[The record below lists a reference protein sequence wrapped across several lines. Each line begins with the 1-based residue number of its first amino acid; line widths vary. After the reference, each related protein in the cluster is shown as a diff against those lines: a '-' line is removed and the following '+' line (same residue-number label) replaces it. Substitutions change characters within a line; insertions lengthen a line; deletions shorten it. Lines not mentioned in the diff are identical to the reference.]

1 MIIVLD
7 EQQRSI
13 FRDQLNQMKKQI
25 EASDAVSKDD
35 VKPVQLDQQSIG
47 RLSRMDAMQQQEM
60 HQEQARR
67 RQLKLKKID
76 GALRRIDN
84 GEFGECFVCGE
95 AIGLRRL
102 QFDPT
107 QTRCIHCTELSET

>member
-1 MIIVLD
+1 MLTDQQLEQFKQQLLD
-7 EQQRSI
+7 EQQ
-13 FRDQLNQMKKQI
+13 QLL
-25 EASDAVSKDD
+25 ASDQSSKEDT
-35 VKPVQLDQQSIG
+35 KPVQLDQQSIG

-67 RQLKLKKID
+67 RQLKLKKIE
-76 GALRRIDN
+76 GALRRIES

-95 AIGLRRL
+95 PIALKRL

-107 QTRCIHCTELSET
+107 QTRCIDCSETTNG